1 MYAIVRAGG
10 RQEKVEVGDVLVV
23 DRMAGEPGASVQL
36 PAVLLVDG
44 ASVTTDKATLGKV
57 KVRHVSIG
65 YQEPARLDDR
75 LAISCAVKSLRRT
88 RVIFEQEARRQS
100 DGALLVHAEVEV
112 VAVTMDTLKPRAM
125 PETLMT
131 TLTRKIEKT
140 DV

>member
-1 MYAIVRAGG
+1 MHFEIPVRVYIEDTDAGG
-10 RQEKVEVGDVLVV
+10 IVFYGNYLKFFERA
-23 DRMAGEPGASVQL
+23 R
-36 PAVLLVDG
+36 
-44 ASVTTDKATLGKV
+44 TDFLRSIGIEQSQTIQHNLIFV
-57 KVRHVSIG
+57 VRHVSVG

-75 LAISCAVKSLRRT
+75 LAISCVVKSLRRT

-125 PETLMT
+125 PEPLMN
-131 TLTRKIEKT
+131 TLTMTIEKT

>member
-1 MYAIVRAGG
+1 MHFEIPVRVYIEDTDAGG
-10 RQEKVEVGDVLVV
+10 IVFYGNYLKFFERA
-23 DRMAGEPGASVQL
+23 R
-36 PAVLLVDG
+36 
-44 ASVTTDKATLGKV
+44 TDFLRSIGIEQSQTIQQNLIFV
-57 KVRHVSIG
+57 VRHVSVG
-65 YQEPARLDDR
+65 YREPARLDDR

-125 PETLMT
+125 PEPLMN
-131 TLTRKIEKT
+131 TLTMTIEKT

>member
-1 MYAIVRAGG
+1 MHFEIPVRVYIEDTDAGG
-10 RQEKVEVGDVLVV
+10 IVFYGNYLKFFERA
-23 DRMAGEPGASVQL
+23 R
-36 PAVLLVDG
+36 
-44 ASVTTDKATLGKV
+44 TDFLRSIGIEQSQTIRHNLIFV
-57 KVRHVSIG
+57 VRHVSVG

-88 RVIFEQEARRQS
+88 RVIFEQEGRRQS

-125 PETLMT
+125 PDLLMN
-131 TLTRKIEKT
+131 TLTMTIEKT

>member
-1 MYAIVRAGG
+1 MHFEIPVRVYIEDTDAGG
-10 RQEKVEVGDVLVV
+10 IVFYGNYLKFFERA
-23 DRMAGEPGASVQL
+23 R
-36 PAVLLVDG
+36 
-44 ASVTTDKATLGKV
+44 TDFLRSIGIEQSQTIQHNLIFV
-57 KVRHVSIG
+57 VRHVSVG

-75 LAISCAVKSLRRT
+75 LTISCAVKSLRRT

-125 PETLMT
+125 PEPLMN
-131 TLTRKIEKT
+131 TLTMTIEKT

>member
-1 MYAIVRAGG
+1 MHFEIPVRVYIEDTDAGG
-10 RQEKVEVGDVLVV
+10 IVFYGNYLKFFERA
-23 DRMAGEPGASVQL
+23 R
-36 PAVLLVDG
+36 
-44 ASVTTDKATLGKV
+44 TDFLRSIGIEQSQTIQQNLIFV
-57 KVRHVSIG
+57 VRHVSIG

-125 PETLMT
+125 PETLMN
-131 TLTRKIEKT
+131 TLTMTIEKT